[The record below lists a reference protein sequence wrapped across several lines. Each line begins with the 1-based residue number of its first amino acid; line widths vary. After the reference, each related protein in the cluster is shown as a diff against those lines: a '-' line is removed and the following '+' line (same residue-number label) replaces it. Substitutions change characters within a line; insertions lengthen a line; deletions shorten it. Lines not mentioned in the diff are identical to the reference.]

1 MSRMGC
7 IFHAIT
13 NFLAHALWELGKYHD
28 KKMRTTALNEIVCC
42 CSCSCAK
49 SRSACH
55 RIHSYSAG
63 FAIASVVLTESIH
76 AAYFV
81 SEHGHNIHLVIGHEE
96 SVAY

>member
-1 MSRMGC
+1 MRLFVAVAVPSRDLP
-7 IFHAIT
+7 AI
-13 NFLAHALWELGKYHD
+13 E
-28 KKMRTTALNEIVCC
+28 
-42 CSCSCAK
+42 S
-49 SRSACH
+49 
-55 RIHSYSAG
+55 SYSAG